1 MPHESACNF
10 DVGDRHAAARGD
22 VRALDRSFF
31 EQGITRLA
39 GVDEAGRGPLAG
51 PVCAAAV
58 VFPPDFF
65 IEGVNDS
72 KKLTPRQREKL
83 FAQITAQALG
93 FGIGWADPREID
105 ELNILRATK
114 LAMRRAL
121 DQLRVQPEL
130 VLLDAVTLENY
141 PGPQKAFVKGD
152 ARSHAIAA
160 ASILAK
166 VARDRVM
173 VRYESEFP
181 GYGFARHKGYP
192 TRQHVE
198 ALTRLGLTSIHRK
211 SFAGSDFF
219 FHGMRHSRS
228 FERWAAKILS
238 GADTGALS
246 VIERGAT
253 FLPAVEFEELRRLAA
268 QHESRAGL

>member
-1 MPHESACNF
+1 
-10 DVGDRHAAARGD
+10 

-31 EQGITRLA
+31 EQGIMRLA

-58 VFPPDFF
+58 VFPPDVF

-93 FGIGWADPREID
+93 FGIGWADPGEID

-130 VLLDAVTLENY
+130 VLFDAVTLEDY
-141 PGPQKAFVKGD
+141 PEPQKAFVKGD

-166 VARDRVM
+166 VARDRLM

-198 ALTRLGLTSIHRK
+198 AVTALGLTTIHRRT
-211 SFAGSDFF
+211 FTGADLFL
-219 FHGMRHSRS
+219 HGMRHSRS
-228 FERWAAKILS
+228 YERWAAKILS
-238 GADTGALS
+238 GTDAGALS
-246 VIERGAT
+246 VIEREAT

-268 QHESRAGL
+268 RRELRAGL